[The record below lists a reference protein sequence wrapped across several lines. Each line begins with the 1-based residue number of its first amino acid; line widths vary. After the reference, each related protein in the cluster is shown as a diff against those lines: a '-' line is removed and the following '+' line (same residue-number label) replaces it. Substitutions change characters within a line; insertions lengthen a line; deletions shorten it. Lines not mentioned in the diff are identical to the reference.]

1 MTSPIRIGLVGL
13 GKIARDE
20 HLPAIAHTE
29 GAELVAVASRNATAE
44 GYAHYP
50 DLAAMLAGQPDIDAV
65 ILCQPPQ
72 VRYDAAREAL
82 LAGKHVF
89 LEKPPGA
96 TLSEVAAL
104 VDIAGSQGV
113 TLYASWHSRYSAP
126 VAQARVWCAVRT
138 LTRVEINWKEDVRRW
153 HPGQDWI
160 WEAGGFGVFD
170 PGINALSILT
180 DVLEDR
186 VRLIDATLHI
196 PAGRAAPIA
205 AEMAMA
211 TSGGVP
217 ITAEFDWRQTGPQI
231 WQILFEAGDEHYL
244 FAQGGD
250 DAANTASGEESAISQ
265 EYRAMYRRFVDLVRS
280 GESDVDVAPLQLVA
294 DACLRGTSCITA
306 PFEDME

>member
-1 MTSPIRIGLVGL
+1 MSQTIRMGLVGL

-29 GAELVAVASRNATAE
+29 GAELVAVASRNASAD
-44 GYAHYP
+44 GYACYP

-72 VRYDAAREAL
+72 VRYDAARAAL

-96 TLSEVAAL
+96 TLSEVQAL
-104 VDIAGSQGV
+104 VDIAERQGV

-126 VAQARVWCAVRT
+126 VEQARVWCAGRA
-138 LTRVEINWKEDVRRW
+138 LTRIEINWKEDVRRW

-180 DVLEDR
+180 EVLAEK
-186 VRLIDATLHI
+186 VRLLDAILHM
-196 PAGRAAPIA
+196 PSNRAAPIA
-205 AEMAMA
+205 AELVMA
-211 TSGGVP
+211 TSAGVP
-217 ITAEFDWRQTGPQI
+217 ITAELDWRQTGPQV
-231 WQILFEAGDEHYL
+231 WQILFEAGDETYL

-250 DAANTASGEESAISQ
+250 DAANSASGEESAISQ
-265 EYRAMYRRFVDLVRS
+265 EYRAMYRRFVDLVRA
-280 GESDVDVAPLQLVA
+280 GDSDVDVAPLQLVA
-294 DACLRGTSCITA
+294 DACLRGTTCMTER
-306 PFEDME
+306 FED

>member
-1 MTSPIRIGLVGL
+1 MSKPIRIGLVGL

-20 HLPAIAHTE
+20 HLPAIAFTE
-29 GAELVAVASRNATAE
+29 GAQLVAIASRNAMAE
-44 GYAHYP
+44 GMACYP

-72 VRYDAAREAL
+72 VRYEAARAAL

-96 TLSEVAAL
+96 TLSEVEAL
-104 VDIAGSQGV
+104 AELARRQGV

-126 VAQARVWCAVRT
+126 VAQARAWCAERK

-180 DVLEDR
+180 EVIDDR
-186 VRLIDATLHI
+186 MRLIDATLHV
-196 PAGRAAPIA
+196 PANRSAPIA
-205 AEMAMA
+205 ADLAMETA
-211 TSGGVP
+211 ASVP
-217 ITAEFDWRQTGPQI
+217 VTAAFDWRQTGPQI
-231 WQILFEAGDEHYL
+231 WQIAFEAGAESYL

-250 DAANTASGEESAISQ
+250 DAVHAAPDEESTLTQ
-265 EYRAMYRRFVDLVRS
+265 EYRAMYRRFAELVAA
-280 GESDVDVAPLQLVA
+280 GASDVDVAPLQLVA
-294 DACLRGTSCITA
+294 DACMRGTYCTTE
-306 PFEDME
+306 PFEDRE

>member
-1 MTSPIRIGLVGL
+1 MGLVGL

-29 GAELVAVASRNATAE
+29 GAELVAVASRNAAAE

-50 DLAAMLAGQPDIDAV
+50 DLATMLAGQPDIDAV

-72 VRYDAAREAL
+72 VRYEAAREAL

-96 TLSEVAAL
+96 TLSEVEAL
-104 VDIAGSQGV
+104 ADIANSQGV

-126 VAQARVWCAVRT
+126 VEQARAWCAGRE

-180 DVLEDR
+180 EVLAER
-186 VRLIDATLHI
+186 VRLLDATLHI
-196 PAGRAAPIA
+196 PSNRAAPIA
-205 AEMAMA
+205 AELVMA
-211 TSGGVP
+211 TAAGMP
-217 ITAEFDWRQTGPQI
+217 IIAAFDWRQTGPQI
-231 WQILFEAGDEHYL
+231 WQIA
-244 FAQGGD
+244 
-250 DAANTASGEESAISQ
+250 
-265 EYRAMYRRFVDLVRS
+265 V
-280 GESDVDVAPLQLVA
+280 
-294 DACLRGTSCITA
+294 
-306 PFEDME
+306 

>member
-1 MTSPIRIGLVGL
+1 MSNPIRMGLVGL

-20 HLPAIAHTE
+20 HLPAIAFTE
-29 GAELVAVASRNATAE
+29 GAQLVAVTSRNAAAE
-44 GYAHYP
+44 GVANYP

-72 VRYDAAREAL
+72 VRYAAARAAL

-96 TLSEVAAL
+96 TLSEVEAL
-104 VDIAGSQGV
+104 VDLAHRQGV
-113 TLYASWHSRYSAP
+113 TLYASWHSRYSAS
-126 VAQARVWCAVRT
+126 VAEARAWCAAHAVT
-138 LTRVEINWKEDVRRW
+138 GVEIIWKEDVRRW

-180 DVLEDR
+180 EVLDDKI
-186 VRLIDATLHI
+186 RLVDATLYI
-196 PAGRAAPIA
+196 PANHAAPIA
-205 AEMAMA
+205 ADLVMA
-211 TSGGVP
+211 TADGVP
-217 ITAEFDWRQTGPQI
+217 ITAAFDWRQTGPQV
-231 WQILFEAGDEHYL
+231 WQILFEAGDEKYL

-250 DAANTASGEESAISQ
+250 DAANTASGKESAISQ

-280 GESDVDVAPLQLVA
+280 GSRDVDVAPLQLVA
-294 DACLRGTSCITA
+294 DACLRGTYHATE
-306 PFEDME
+306 PFEDQ

>member
-1 MTSPIRIGLVGL
+1 MSKPIRIGLVGL

-20 HLPAIAHTE
+20 HLPAIAFTE
-29 GAELVAVASRNATAE
+29 GAQLVAIASRNAMAE
-44 GYAHYP
+44 GMACYP

-72 VRYDAAREAL
+72 VRYEAARAAL

-96 TLSEVAAL
+96 TLSEVEAL
-104 VDIAGSQGV
+104 AELARRQGV

-126 VAQARVWCAVRT
+126 VAQARAWCAERK

-180 DVLEDR
+180 EVIDDR
-186 VRLIDATLHI
+186 MRLIDATLHV
-196 PAGRAAPIA
+196 PANRSAPIA
-205 AEMAMA
+205 ADLAMETA
-211 TSGGVP
+211 ASVP
-217 ITAEFDWRQTGPQI
+217 VTAAFDWRQTGPQI
-231 WQILFEAGDEHYL
+231 WQIAFEAGAESYL

-250 DAANTASGEESAISQ
+250 DAVHAAPDEESTLTQ
-265 EYRAMYRRFVDLVRS
+265 EYRAMYRRFVELVTA
-280 GESDVDVAPLQLVA
+280 GASDVDVAPLQLVA
-294 DACLRGTSCITA
+294 DACMRGSYCFTE
-306 PFEDME
+306 PFEDRK